1 MRELSAALISREVS
15 RICMESAFE
24 LSPDVLNS
32 LEKAKENEESDS
44 AKYAIGLLLE
54 NSRIAASEKIPLCQ
68 DTGFATFLVEVGS
81 DVSIVGDSLWNAIN
95 NGVIDGYRR
104 GYLRKSVV
112 SDPFKRVNTK
122 DNSPAMV
129 HFDTTPGEHLIINFL
144 AKGAGSENMSRLAM
158 LKPADGEEGV
168 VNFVINAVNSA
179 GANPCPPI
187 VVGVGIG
194 GTFEKVAALAKKA
207 LFRPLCVPSTD
218 NDIAKLEKRL
228 LSGINKLGIGAQ
240 GLGGSITALSLAV
253 ETYPCHMAS
262 LPVAVNINCHSVRRR
277 TISL

>member
-1 MRELSAALISREVS
+1 MRELSADLIAGEVS

-24 LSPDVLNS
+24 LSADVLDS

-44 AKYAIGLLLE
+44 AKYALGLLLE
-54 NSRIAASEKIPLCQ
+54 NSRIAAKERIPLCQ
-68 DTGFATFLVEVGS
+68 DTGFATFFVEVGS
-81 DVSIVGDSLWNAIN
+81 GVSVVGDTLWNAIN

-112 SDPFKRVNTK
+112 SDPLKRVNTNN
-122 DNSPAMV
+122 NSPAIV
-129 HFDTTPGEHLIINFL
+129 HFDTTSGEHLVIHFL

-168 VNFVINAVNSA
+168 INFVIDAVNNA

-207 LFRPLCVPSTD
+207 LFRPLCLPNAD
-218 NDIAKLEKRL
+218 ADIADLERRL
-228 LSGINKLGIGAQ
+228 LDGINKLGIGAQ

-253 ETYPCHMAS
+253 ETFPCHMAS